1 MQLVSRLPIMASADS
16 SAALSLGRLI
26 NALATNKVHRILTK
40 ALGLLSFGSY
50 ALPGAEINLLHKN
63 NFSSIFQDRGTKLRN
78 IIDLNL
84 YSPHKHAWE
93 SKLTKSVTR
102 NLRLNC

>member
-1 MQLVSRLPIMASADS
+1 MGWWELMKNKNASIVMQLVSRLPIMASADS

-50 ALPGAEINLLHKN
+50 ALPGAETEEHRSEPLQSTQTCMGKQTNQICNKK
-63 NFSSIFQDRGTKLRN
+63 FKT
-78 IIDLNL
+78 
-84 YSPHKHAWE
+84 
-93 SKLTKSVTR
+93 
-102 NLRLNC
+102 